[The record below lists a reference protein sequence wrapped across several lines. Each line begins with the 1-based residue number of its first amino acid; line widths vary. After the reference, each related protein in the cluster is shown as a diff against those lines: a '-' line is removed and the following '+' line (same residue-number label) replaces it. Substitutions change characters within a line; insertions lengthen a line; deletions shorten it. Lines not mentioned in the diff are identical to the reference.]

1 MLLSLITPTVS
12 PAFNVESVR
21 SFASLSFSTRWN
33 AVAVVLSKF
42 VTAKSL
48 LAVASIWIISVFVI
62 VPEVTGLNDVIPDKA
77 SVSVPSPPS
86 TVSFEL
92 NVAANV
98 ILSLPLPPVNAM
110 FSASAPTVKALP
122 PVLSERSIVPVT
134 TEPTAVP
141 AKSSAFVIVSFDSPA
156 RVTFVNVEAVVA
168 SSTVN
173 VPIV

>member
-42 VTAKSL
+42 VTVKSL

-77 SVSVPSPPS
+77 SVSTPSPPS

-110 FSASAPTVKALP
+110 W
-122 PVLSERSIVPVT
+122 
-134 TEPTAVP
+134 
-141 AKSSAFVIVSFDSPA
+141 
-156 RVTFVNVEAVVA
+156 
-168 SSTVN
+168 
-173 VPIV
+173 